1 VARWW
6 GGRLDAFE
14 LKTLVRALAL
24 PPGGPLLVALAG
36 LLLLRRLPSAGRLL
50 AGAGV
55 IALWLLS
62 THAVGGLLL
71 RWVEAGQ
78 RPLEVAAWR
87 AAKDGGAPPRAL
99 VILGSG
105 ATSDGP
111 FAPRRER
118 LLARSLER
126 VVAGAR
132 LARATALPVLVTGG
146 RPDGLEHSEAALMRQ
161 VLQDD
166 LGIPVRWVE
175 EASRDT
181 AENASLSAALLRA
194 EGISSV
200 LLVTHAYHMPRAR
213 RAFEAVGLTV
223 LPAPHGWAGGR
234 PDGISL
240 RDLLPSAPALEAS
253 WLALHELSGMLWY
266 RVRGLA

>member
-1 VARWW
+1 MV

-14 LKTLVRALAL
+14 LKTLVRALAM

-55 IALWLLS
+55 VALWLLS

-78 RPLEVAAWR
+78 RPLEVAAWQ

-105 ATSDGP
+105 ATPDGP

-223 LPAPHGWAGGR
+223 LPAPHGWAGSR
-234 PDGISL
+234 PDGIFL